1 MKTLLFASF
10 LFFTSMAFSQTRDE
24 IVKRYESG
32 EKNIVITYSGV
43 GNAEKIIKI
52 SDYEEG
58 YLFPYLVKTWGTKK
72 DYKGR
77 EIWTL
82 IKSEYFKKGGHPDDT
97 VINW

>member
-32 EKNIVITYSGV
+32 QKNIVITYSGV

-52 SDYEEG
+52 SEYKANF
-58 YLFPYLVKTWGTKK
+58 LIPYSVETWGPKK
-72 DYKGR
+72 DSYGR
-77 EIWTL
+77 EIWTC
-82 IKSEYFKKGGHPDDT
+82 IKTEYFKKGGRIEDD

>member
-32 EKNIVITYSGV
+32 EKEIVITYSGV

-52 SDYEEG
+52 SEYNAN
-58 YLFPYLVKTWGTKK
+58 YLFPYKIITWGPKK
-72 DYKGR
+72 DLNGR
-77 EIWTL
+77 EIWTN
-82 IKSEYFKKGGHPDDT
+82 IKLEYFKKGGASEDE
-97 VINW
+97 VYNY